1 MATRTA
7 TITEYRLCMTIVA
20 TILRKKN
27 EREEY
32 QMNPTGIVRRVDDFG
47 RILIPREIRRILGI
61 KESDPMEIFIDGED
75 IIIRKYKEESE
86 E

>member
-1 MATRTA
+1 MKATA
-7 TITEYRLCMTIVA
+7 II
-20 TILRKKN
+20 RK
-27 EREEY
+27 
-32 QMNPTGIVRRVDDFG
+32 VDNLG

-61 KESDPMEIFIDGED
+61 KEFDPMEIFINGED

>member
-1 MATRTA
+1 
-7 TITEYRLCMTIVA
+7 
-20 TILRKKN
+20 
-27 EREEY
+27 
-32 QMNPTGIVRRVDDFG
+32 MNPTGIVRRVDDLG
-47 RILIPREIRRILGI
+47 RIFIPRGIRRILGI

>member
-1 MATRTA
+1 MQER
-7 TITEYRLCMTIVA
+7 VK
-20 TILRKKN
+20 KKN

-32 QMNPTGIVRRVDDFG
+32 QMNPTGIVRRVDDLG
-47 RILIPREIRRILGI
+47 RIVIPRGIRRILGI